1 MNMQRI
7 RNLFQ
12 TSCWACSLNFK
23 YWNIA
28 TCMACIT
35 SIYKVWWTKPINL
48 HSESNSVIFFN
59 YRENS
64 IILEEPRFHLY
75 KNKLLVDIAVS
86 SKKCKKSV
94 TKMKT
99 NKKSRTN
106 STVGYFGYC
115 GYFTV
120 NLVRFPAVLV
130 TFTEEI
136 FVVKN
141 FISYAVW

>member
-1 MNMQRI
+1 M
-7 RNLFQ
+7 
-12 TSCWACSLNFK
+12 
-23 YWNIA
+23 
-28 TCMACIT
+28 
-35 SIYKVWWTKPINL
+35 
-48 HSESNSVIFFN
+48 
-59 YRENS
+59 
-64 IILEEPRFHLY
+64 
-75 KNKLLVDIAVS
+75 
-86 SKKCKKSV
+86 
-94 TKMKT
+94 
-99 NKKSRTN
+99 N